1 MAAQKIGPL
10 TVGDPGKVVV
20 VPDIGFG
27 AAGGPVTIYN
37 GGAKPVRIQAT
48 AQSQGGQQL
57 CSVAPVDHALA
68 PKGTMTL
75 PQLPS
80 QTDLWVVIYA
90 SKRTLRDYGIYA
102 LGGALVFTGLAGYGV
117 FDLARDIHN
126 AVTRHRGARR

>member
-10 TVGDPGKVVV
+10 TVGDPGRVVV
-20 VPDIGFG
+20 VPDLGFA

-48 AQSQGGQQL
+48 AQSQGGQRL

-75 PQLPS
+75 PQLPDV
-80 QTDLWVVIYA
+80 TDSWIVIYA
-90 SKRTLRDYGIYA
+90 SKRTLLDVGLLILGGAVFVSGVAGYGIYD
-102 LGGALVFTGLAGYGV
+102 LV
-117 FDLARDIHN
+117 RD
-126 AVTRHRGARR
+126 ARRHLAKRKGAQR